1 MRRGKPQRGHRGGRP
16 SRPSHACAPMP
27 SRRAAAGQVGSRSRA
42 LMGVVS
48 ALRAAPGQKAAR
60 GGCVCVRSE
69 PLKRALSTP
78 ATSADPGGMRLQ
90 RSACRSVPRSLRVS
104 RTRVRRRGA
113 RVRVDGT
120 AAWAL
125 AAVPP
130 PHLRAW
136 ARACC
141 AASQARGSVTAP
153 PAATQRG
160 GRRVRCGDRRPNH
173 RRLGQLSC
181 SSAVE

>member
-16 SRPSHACAPMP
+16 SWPSHACAPMP
-27 SRRAAAGQVGSRSRA
+27 SRRAAAGQVGSGSRA
-42 LMGVVS
+42 LMGVLS

-60 GGCVCVRSE
+60 GGCVCARSE
-69 PLKRALSTP
+69 PLKRELSTP
-78 ATSADPGGMRLQ
+78 ATSADLGGMRLR

-104 RTRVRRRGA
+104 RTRVRRSGA
-113 RVRVDGT
+113 RARVAGT

-125 AAVPP
+125 GRATSPSARRGTRL
-130 PHLRAW
+130 LRRFAGT
-136 ARACC
+136 RL
-141 AASQARGSVTAP
+141 RHRP

-160 GRRVRCGDRRPNH
+160 GRRARCGDRRPNH